1 MDLRSIRYFVAA
13 AEQLHFGRAADKM
26 NVVQPAI
33 SQQIKHLEDELGVL
47 LFERVGNSVI
57 LTEAG
62 RQMLPEC
69 RKLLLLTED
78 TVLAA
83 QNAARRGVGI
93 IRFAFVDNAVSSLLP
108 PLLREFRA
116 QYPRV
121 ELKLQALD
129 RQSQIAGL
137 NDRTVDIAL
146 LPEPIDES
154 RFACQ
159 HFVAEPLI
167 VAMPQGHHL
176 AARPKLQIAE
186 LEHEPFILFPA
197 ALRSRIHE
205 IIVAACAVAGFTP
218 QVVEEAAQIDT
229 SLALVDAGV
238 GITLLPSWAASK
250 GIHDVVFRPL
260 VDPTVTYALGFA
272 WRRDTD
278 LPALTGFLHIA
289 RRLADA
295 LGTASSSARTH
306 REDAGGFLP
315 RNVTARPQ

>member
-129 RQSQIAGL
+129 RQSQIAALKDQTIDVG
-137 NDRTVDIAL
+137 L
-146 LPEPIDES
+146 LPEPICEE
-154 RFACQ
+154 RFSYQ
-159 HFVAEPLI
+159 RFVSGPLA
-167 VAMPQGHHL
+167 VAFPQGHRL
-176 AARPKLQIAE
+176 AAR
-186 LEHEPFILFPA
+186 
-197 ALRSRIHE
+197 
-205 IIVAACAVAGFTP
+205 T
-218 QVVEEAAQIDT
+218 
-229 SLALVDAGV
+229 
-238 GITLLPSWAASK
+238 
-250 GIHDVVFRPL
+250 
-260 VDPTVTYALGFA
+260 
-272 WRRDTD
+272 RRRVSESD
-278 LPALTGFLHIA
+278 
-289 RRLADA
+289 
-295 LGTASSSARTH
+295 
-306 REDAGGFLP
+306 
-315 RNVTARPQ
+315 